1 MAVASLPDAADV
13 LTVSALTRQVRDVL
27 EGRFPAFWVGGEIS
41 NVSRNTSS
49 GHQYLTLKDANAVLS
64 AVIYRGVGLRLRFE
78 PKTGM
83 QVIARGRLS
92 VYEPHGKYQ
101 LNVEEIHPK
110 GIGALELAL
119 QQLKEKLQAKG
130 YFDARRKRTLPSFPR
145 AIALVTSPSGAA
157 VRDMLELLARRW
169 PVAAI
174 TVVPVRVQGD
184 GAAGEIATAIRLLNR
199 LQADGII
206 RLDALIVGRGGGS
219 LEDLW
224 AFNEELVADAI
235 FGSRIPVVSAVGHEI
250 DVTIS
255 DLVADHRAL
264 TPSHAITDLT
274 PDRGDLI
281 AGLADSARRLRE
293 TLDRRLHL
301 ARQRLDALAER
312 RSFRQPLDRVRDLE
326 KRLDDFDGRLA
337 RATRQS
343 IVRYRERLAAVAG
356 RLNTLSPLNVLAR
369 GYSLTH
375 GPDGR
380 LLRDA
385 RTVRSGDTLTTRLAA
400 GEVVSRVESV
410 RPALEDQP

>member
-1 MAVASLPDAADV
+1 MAALVPPNPTDV
-13 LTVSALTRQVRDVL
+13 LTVSALTRDVRAVL
-27 EGRFPAFWVGGEIS
+27 EGRFTSVWVGGEVS
-41 NVSRNTSS
+41 NVSRASS
-49 GHQYLTLKDANAVLS
+49 GHMYLTLKDSAAVLG
-64 AVIYRGVGLRLRFE
+64 AVIFRGIGFRLRFE
-78 PKTGM
+78 LTAGM

-92 VYEPHGKYQ
+92 VYEPQGKYQ
-101 LNVEEIHPK
+101 LQIEEIHPK
-110 GIGALELAL
+110 GIGTLELAL
-119 QQLKEKLQAKG
+119 QQLKDKLQAKG
-130 YFDARRKRTLPSFPR
+130 YFDRRRKKTLPSFPR

-157 VRDMLELLARRW
+157 IRDMLELLARRW

-184 GAAGEIATAIRLLNR
+184 GAAAEIAAAIRLLNR
-199 LQADGII
+199 LQAKGAT

-281 AGLADSARRLRE
+281 TGLSEAARRLRHRM
-293 TLDRRLHL
+293 DQRLGL
-301 ARQRLDALAER
+301 ARQRLDAFAER
-312 RSFRQPLDRVRDLE
+312 RAFRQPLDHVRDLE
-326 KRLDDFDGRLA
+326 KRLDDLDGRLA
-337 RATRQS
+337 RAARQS
-343 IVRYRERLAAVAG
+343 IARHRERLAAVAG
-356 RLNTLSPLNVLAR
+356 KLSTLSPLNVLAR

-385 RTVRSGDTLTTRLAA
+385 STVHPGDTLSTRLAA

-410 RPALEDQP
+410 RPGPEDQS